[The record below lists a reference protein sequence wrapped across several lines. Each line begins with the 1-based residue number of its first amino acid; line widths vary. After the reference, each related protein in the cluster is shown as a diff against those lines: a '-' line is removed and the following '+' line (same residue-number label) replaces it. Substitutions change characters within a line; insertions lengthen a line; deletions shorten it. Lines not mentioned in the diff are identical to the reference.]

1 MFVDSSYWI
10 AITDRRDQWHER
22 AKSISGRVGRAPT
35 VLDLAAS
42 EALTIV
48 GSRLGGKAANQLF
61 EYFLDSC
68 RILHMS
74 DELFE
79 SAMRR
84 HLSFDGELS
93 MTDCATIE
101 AMVRAS
107 DREVLSFDSDFDRV
121 KGLKRTH

>member
-1 MFVDSSYWI
+1 MFVDSSYWV

-22 AKSISGRVGRAPT
+22 AKVIATRVGRRPT
-35 VLDLAAS
+35 LLDLAAS

-48 GSRLGGKAANQLF
+48 GSRLGGRPANELF

-68 RILHMS
+68 RVLHMS

-79 SAMRR
+79 SAMSR
-84 HLSFDGELS
+84 HLSFDGALS
-93 MTDCATIE
+93 VTDCATIE

-107 DREVLSFDSDFDRV
+107 DREILSFDSDFDRV
-121 KGLKRTH
+121 KGLTRIH